1 MEIIGLIFGLLMGY
15 VFFNSEPQKI
25 IEDFKNPT
33 CLEKKVGK
41 DTVKKC
47 YEIKEIK

>member
-1 MEIIGLIFGLLMGY
+1 MEIIFFIGGLSVGYIF
-15 VFFNSEPQKI
+15 FSAEPQKI

-41 DTVKKC
+41 DNVKKC